1 MKILGLDV
9 GDVRIGVAITD
20 KSGTIA
26 SPLTVIKNDDKAK
39 ENLGKIIKEN
49 NIEKIVVG
57 MPYNL
62 KGELAFQAKK
72 VIDFIENNI
81 KSYGVEVELIDER
94 FTSKISLKA
103 LDKYETINKRGKS
116 RIRSKK
122 STKGKDDGII
132 DKISA
137 AVLLNDYL
145 DKIKNKKTK

>member
-1 MKILGLDV
+1 MRILGLDV

-26 SPLTVIKNDDKAK
+26 SPLTVIKNDDQAR
-39 ENLGKIIKEN
+39 ENLNKIIKEN
-49 NIEKIVVG
+49 SIEKIIVG
-57 MPYNL
+57 LPYNL
-62 KGELAFQAKK
+62 KGEVAFQAKK

-103 LDKYETINKRGKS
+103 LDKKV
-116 RIRSKK
+116 KK
-122 STKGKDDGII
+122 KQGQKQGVKGAI
-132 DKISA
+132 DKVSA

-145 DKIKNKKTK
+145 DKIRNKKTE

>member
-1 MKILGLDV
+1 MRILGLDV
-9 GDVRIGVAITD
+9 GDIRIGIAITD

-39 ENLGKIIKEN
+39 ENLDKIIKEN

-103 LDKYETINKRGKS
+103 LDKKV
-116 RIRSKK
+116 KK
-122 STKGKDDGII
+122 KQGQKQGVKGAI
-132 DKISA
+132 DKVSA

-145 DKIKNKKTK
+145 DKIRNKKTE